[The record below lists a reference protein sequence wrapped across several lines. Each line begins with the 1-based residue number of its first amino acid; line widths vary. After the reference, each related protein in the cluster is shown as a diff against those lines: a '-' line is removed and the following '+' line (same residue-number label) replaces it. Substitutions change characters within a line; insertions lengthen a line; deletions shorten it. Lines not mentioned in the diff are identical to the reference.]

1 MFLQLVA
8 VLDDEACQRVRETFK
23 RVVRFGGTER
33 AAAERMD
40 VPQPRWDEMTK
51 GDRPLCIHKLA
62 SFLPEELKEF
72 CVEWL
77 RVYGLPKRLET
88 TQPVIAAIQRLD
100 GEDASIARMAM
111 RKREIA

>member
-8 VLDDEACQRVRETFK
+8 VLDEETCEKVRETIK
-23 RVVRFGGTER
+23 RVVRFGGTESD
-33 AAAERMD
+33 AADRLD
-40 VPQPRWDEMTK
+40 VPQSRWDEMTR

-62 SFLPEELKEF
+62 SFLPEELREF

-100 GEDASIARMAM
+100 GEDTGIAQLAS
-111 RKREIA
+111 RKRSA